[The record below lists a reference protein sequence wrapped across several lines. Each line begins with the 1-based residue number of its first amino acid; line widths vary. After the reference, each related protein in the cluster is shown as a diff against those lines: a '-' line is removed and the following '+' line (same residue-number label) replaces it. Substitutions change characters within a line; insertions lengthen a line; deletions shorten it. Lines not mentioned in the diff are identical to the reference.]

1 MPHVVVRGRPRRC
14 CGGRHGGRVV
24 AVVVLRVVW
33 QLGLRRC
40 LSRQADTRVA
50 GFSHDM
56 IELVISAHLVHVDNR
71 VQVDL
76 ARIAWSERFATS
88 RRRVNVDV

>member
-1 MPHVVVRGRPRRC
+1 
-14 CGGRHGGRVV
+14 
-24 AVVVLRVVW
+24 
-33 QLGLRRC
+33 
-40 LSRQADTRVA
+40 
-50 GFSHDM
+50 M
-56 IELVISAHLVHVDNR
+56 IEMVISALLHVDNG